1 MKSSVG
7 VTICAV
13 LMLIGSALALVG
25 AGGAAFM
32 LLGPLS
38 AQVFDPA
45 VLPAGA
51 DVSMMRAAMM
61 SGVVMA
67 AAFAALGIATG
78 IGLIRLWKWARYSA
92 IAIGV
97 FVIIFSVL
105 PGIFFAFAPIPPP
118 SSSPNGAVPIGF
130 RLLLAG
136 FYLIWA
142 AVAGIFV
149 YMMMRQSTV
158 AQFNGDAVVSG
169 PRKRPISV
177 TIIAWLM
184 ILSGI
189 MTLPMFAWVSLPAIF
204 LGIVMTGSSAKVFY
218 ALYMAAYVLIGIG
231 LIRRT
236 ASTIIPAVAIHSL
249 GFVNALVMV
258 IPSVWAKYNAAMAT
272 VSTMLANQ
280 SGSAPGKFVGLIFGA
295 AYAGVIIF
303 FLLRARRTL
312 AISTNQ

>member
-1 MKSSVG
+1 MKSSVS

-13 LMLIGSALALVG
+13 VVLIASALALVG

-38 AQVFDPA
+38 RQLFDPA
-45 VLPAGA
+45 VLPPGA

-67 AAFAALGIATG
+67 AAFAAFGIATG
-78 IGLIRLWKWARYSA
+78 IGLIRLWKWARFAA
-92 IAIGV
+92 IALGV

-118 SSSPNGAVPIGF
+118 SSSPDGTVPVAF
-130 RLLLAG
+130 RLFLVG
-136 FYLIWA
+136 FYLLWA
-142 AVAGIFV
+142 ALAGMFA
-149 YMMMRQSTV
+149 YMMMRESTV
-158 AQFNGDAVVSG
+158 VKFNGDAVVSG

-177 TIIAWLM
+177 TVIAWIM
-184 ILSGI
+184 IISGI

-204 LGIVMTGSSAKVFY
+204 LGIVMTGVFAKVFY
-218 ALYMAAYVLIGIG
+218 ALYMVAYVVIGIG

-236 ASTIIPAVAIHSL
+236 ASTIIPAVAIHSI

-258 IPSVWAKYNAAMAT
+258 IPSVWAKYNAAMAA
-272 VSTMLANQ
+272 VSTLFASQ
-280 SGSAPGKFVGLIFGA
+280 SGSAPGKFVGLVFGA
-295 AYAGVIIF
+295 AYAGVVIY

-312 AISTNQ
+312 TPATH